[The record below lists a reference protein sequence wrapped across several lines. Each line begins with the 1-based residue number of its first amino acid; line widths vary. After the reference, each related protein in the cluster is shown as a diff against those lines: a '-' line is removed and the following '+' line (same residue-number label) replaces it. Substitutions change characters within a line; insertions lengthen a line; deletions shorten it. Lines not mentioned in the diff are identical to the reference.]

1 MSTPPLSRSDS
12 RSSLEDSSE
21 SEAQALKKPATGKSA
36 NTPSGSAAKPG
47 VPSTSNRTLKRT
59 GTWSVGYMPK
69 DKGETSSSDP
79 LLSPRASDRPKPKAA
94 LLPSSSH
101 TASSSSILA
110 APSVPALPT
119 VPSAPAPLS
128 TTALP
133 SATKAP
139 PPTESNRVSASDLS
153 PKVLSYL
160 NVTIQGDIS
169 LTPERIGELLLAVET
184 KGGKIKLGGDSINR
198 ILRGAL
204 IVRDFEPAS
213 GTNRRDVNVIEKI
226 CEPFMFRHLDTP
238 ELDKIRKRFV
248 SDFRKISK
256 QFGDLSK
263 QIPQKQW
270 TKSSLMKDLMDP
282 IMQPVISVIC
292 GNANSLDS
300 SALPEQVKQ
309 LLLSIDKQVIAH
321 FEANGTGKPA
331 DLLSARKSALIG
343 FLSTRSL
350 GYVWMVKTRE
360 EKTIKDADLIKLIG
374 YMNSFVSNQIDEFVV
389 NILLA
394 QKDQPSEARRYIEI
408 LTRKSTLISKPS
420 VPKLSLTL
428 GSPLAGEKVLSARGG
443 SISSARELSAE
454 QLKSEKAAQK
464 KEKEALMKM
473 RLERARFVDKMAK
486 ESGLDKIDHNFYQYV
501 KEIVVKMSR
510 RGFDLFKADPVN
522 SWIKYADKYY
532 GKIENHRQVKAGLPV
547 KVRNALDAYRL
558 KLIGNPFAEE
568 VQPVASSSAKS
579 SSNAAR
585 EEESSATEPSD
596 ESEVRTESSE
606 NEKQS

>member
-21 SEAQALKKPATGKSA
+21 SEAQALKKPANSKSA
-36 NTPSGSAAKPG
+36 NTPTGSAAKPS

-101 TASSSSILA
+101 TASSSSALA
-110 APSVPALPT
+110 APSVPAVPT

-133 SATKAP
+133 SGTKAP

-184 KGGKIKLGGDSINR
+184 KGGKLKLGGDSINR

-292 GNANSLDS
+292 GKANSLDS

-321 FEANGTGKPA
+321 FEANGTGKSA

-374 YMNSFVSNQIDEFVV
+374 YMNSYVSNQIDEFVV